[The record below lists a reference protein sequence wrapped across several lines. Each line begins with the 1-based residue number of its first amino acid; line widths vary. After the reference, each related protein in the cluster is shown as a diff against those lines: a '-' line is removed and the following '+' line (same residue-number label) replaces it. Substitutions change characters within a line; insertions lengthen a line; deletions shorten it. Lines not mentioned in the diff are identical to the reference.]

1 MARPRR
7 APSAFTHLPISAVGE
22 VTTGSTPPTAKR
34 DCFGGSIPFVTPADL
49 DAEEPLTS
57 ARQSL
62 TEKGAAASRVAPPG
76 AVLVSCIG
84 SLGKVGYAGR
94 AVAYNQQINAVRF
107 DPRRVD
113 SRFGYH
119 ALRALRPILE
129 ATASGT
135 TLSIVSKSRFEA
147 LPIPVPPLPEQ
158 RRIAAILDKASAV
171 LFERRRSVAR
181 AEELLPAIFLA
192 MFGDPAMEPARWP
205 VRAIG
210 DIVERFEAGWSAP
223 GEPRRRA
230 LGERGVL
237 KVSAV
242 SSGFFRSEEHKAV
255 MGFDERAGAGA
266 DARRSARLITPRR
279 GDLLLSRANTRE
291 LIAATCLVEEDEPAL
306 FLPDKLW
313 RVVPRAGHA
322 TPEHL
327 RYLLGH
333 PRVRGAIA
341 ALATGT
347 SGSMLNVTMD
357 DVRRARVPVPPI
369 AEQER
374 FAALVWSAYGLR
386 RRLLDALR
394 GAERLSEAL
403 AERGLRGEL

>member
-1 MARPRR
+1 
-7 APSAFTHLPISAVGE
+7 
-22 VTTGSTPPTAKR
+22 
-34 DCFGGSIPFVTPADL
+34 VTPADL
-49 DAEEPLTS
+49 GAEEPLTS

-62 TEKGAAASRVAPPG
+62 TEKGAAASRLAPPG

-94 AVAYNQQINAVRF
+94 PVAYNQQINAVRF

-119 ALRALRPILE
+119 ALRALRPVLE
-129 ATASGT
+129 ATAPGT

-147 LPIPVPPLPEQ
+147 LTIPVPPLPEQ
-158 RRIAAILDKASAV
+158 RRVAAILDKASAV
-171 LFERRRSVAR
+171 LFERRKSVAL
-181 AEELLPAIFLA
+181 AEELPPAVFLA
-192 MFGDPAMEPARWP
+192 MFGDPAIAPSRWP

-230 LGERGVL
+230 GDERGVL

-242 SSGFFRSEEHKAV
+242 SSGFFRPEEHKAV
-255 MGFDERAGAGA
+255 TNIKDRAGSGGA
-266 DARRSARLITPRR
+266 RGGARLISPRR

-357 DVRRARVPVPPI
+357 DVRRARVPVPPM

-374 FAALVWSAYGLR
+374 FAAVVWSAYGLR
-386 RRLLDALR
+386 RRLISALR
-394 GAERLSEAL
+394 GAERLREAL